1 MNDTAAASRRFV
13 FLDRD
18 GVINVELG
26 EYTIYIEQLQW
37 AEGSLA
43 GIKKL
48 NDAGFKIIVITN
60 QACISKGLQTEEGL
74 AKLHNHMK
82 AHIEQAGGSILAFYH
97 CPHQTPDNCFCRKPQ
112 PGMLVKAAEDYGIN
126 LPETFFIGDSR
137 RDMEAGRRA
146 GTRTILIDN
155 GIDSDSPQTQFETG
169 EFRVNNLLEA
179 TEIVIGESKRRSE
192 KVK

>member
-1 MNDTAAASRRFV
+1 MNDTAASSRRFV

-26 EYTIYIEQLQW
+26 KYTIYIEQLQW
-37 AEGSLA
+37 ADGSLE

-48 NDAGFKIIVITN
+48 NDAGFEIIVVTN

-74 AKLHNHMK
+74 AKLHDYMT

-97 CPHQTPDNCFCRKPQ
+97 CPHQTPDNCYCRKPQ
-112 PGMLVKAAEDYGIN
+112 PGMLVNAAADYGIK

-155 GIDSDSPQTQFETG
+155 GIDSDSPQIQFETG

-179 TEIVIGESKRRSE
+179 AEIVIEESK
-192 KVK
+192 

>member
-1 MNDTAAASRRFV
+1 MSDSAAPTRRFV

-26 EYTIYIEQLQW
+26 DYTIYIDQLQW
-37 AEGSLA
+37 ADSSLA

-48 NDAGFKIIVITN
+48 NDAGFEIIVVTN
-60 QACISKGLQTEEGL
+60 QGCISKGLQTEEGL
-74 AKLHNHMK
+74 DKLHAHMTD
-82 AHIEQAGGSILAFYH
+82 HIEQAGGSILAFYH
-97 CPHQTPDNCFCRKPQ
+97 CPHQTPEGCFCRKPQ
-112 PGMLVKAAEDYGIN
+112 PGMLVKASEDYNIN
-126 LPETFFIGDSR
+126 LPETFFIGDSL

-155 GIDSDSPQTQFETG
+155 GIDSDSPQIQFETG

-179 TEIVIGESKRRSE
+179 AEIVIEESK
-192 KVK
+192 